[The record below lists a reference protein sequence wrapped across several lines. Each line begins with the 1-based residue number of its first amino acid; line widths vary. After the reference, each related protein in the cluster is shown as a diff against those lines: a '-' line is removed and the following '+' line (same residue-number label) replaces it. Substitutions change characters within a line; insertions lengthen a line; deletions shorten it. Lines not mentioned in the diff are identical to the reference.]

1 VDTQAGIEMT
11 FSILTNFL
19 TGATL
24 VHDVGYIEYGSTSSM
39 EALVIADEIIREA
52 RFLTGGLDINPTTLA
67 LDVIARIK
75 PGTGFLVDDHTL
87 KNFRT
92 SQWIP
97 RIIDRSRYDSWK
109 AAGAKDMYTRANE
122 RAREILAEHEVTPL
136 SEDSEAV
143 ITEVLAERAA

>member
-1 VDTQAGIEMT
+1 
-11 FSILTNFL
+11 
-19 TGATL
+19 
-24 VHDVGYIEYGSTSSM
+24 
-39 EALVIADEIIREA
+39 
-52 RFLTGGLDINPTTLA
+52 LA